1 MSADLLTQLGVGG
14 ALAIMIIREVLRY
27 LAARN
32 GGPEATIRTQVAEL
46 HRWHAKE
53 DADGVKVWYVRP
65 SVAAAIDSLAKS
77 QAQLAHALERQ
88 ADTLEHMDTAL
99 ARALE

>member
-1 MSADLLTQLGVGG
+1 VTDLLTQVGVGG
-14 ALAIMIIREVLRY
+14 ALAIIIVREVLRY
-27 LAARN
+27 LGTRN
-32 GGPEATIRTQVAEL
+32 GGPEATVRSQVAEL

-65 SVAAAIDSLAKS
+65 SMASALASLAKS

-88 ADTLEHMDTAL
+88 ADAMERMDDAL